1 MDSANAV
8 AGKLGSVGGVYD
20 KDNPWQSVLSAT
32 LGRNSAWTF
41 TLDYEVT
48 TSKMQADTNS
58 FHYKLPRITNGW
70 ASAYFT
76 LSALEG
82 NQITLWFGQRQERV
96 VCSGGNCRLEP
107 AFEGAEL
114 IWITH
119 F

>member
-1 MDSANAV
+1 V
-8 AGKLGSVGGVYD
+8 
-20 KDNPWQSVLSAT
+20 
-32 LGRNSAWTF
+32 GRNSLWTF

-48 TSKMQADTNS
+48 TSRVQRDPRS
-58 FHYKLPRITNGW
+58 IHDRLPGITNGW

-82 NQITLWFGQRQERV
+82 NQIGLWFGQRQERV
-96 VCSGGNCRLEP
+96 ACSGGSCRLEP